1 MGEHALEELRRL
13 VVDDRH
19 LRDRLLS
26 APDFDAFVLEVIEVA
41 RAREIELTAAEVVAG
56 LNDARRLRLERWV

>member
-1 MGEHALEELRRL
+1 MGERALDELRRL

-26 APDFDAFVLEVIEVA
+26 APDHDAFVREVIEVA
-41 RAREIELTAAEVVAG
+41 RAFEIGLTAGEVVEG
-56 LNDARRLRLERWV
+56 LNDARRGRLERWV